1 MSEQEDTTPAKTEI
15 EFAGIKLTGGKIML
29 LLPILSALGGAG
41 WGAFEFYKDYQ
52 DMKEQIQTYV
62 APDLSAINER
72 ITKVEEKVGAA
83 ETMVTES
90 NDYVRDIRNDLKSDI
105 QEIEKTVDSA
115 EKRNR
120 ELEKDVR
127 GTANELERDV
137 NVRMRSIEKEND
149 TKFKELEKKVDDKIQ
164 KAWEN
169 PLAK

>member
-1 MSEQEDTTPAKTEI
+1 MSDEQDTTPAKTEI
-15 EFAGIKLTGGKIML
+15 EFAGIRLTGGKIML
-29 LLPILSALGGAG
+29 LLPILSALGGAA
-41 WGAFEFYKDYQ
+41 WGGFEFYKDYM
-52 DMKEQIQTYV
+52 DMKEQIQNYV

-72 ITKVEEKVGAA
+72 ITKVEEKVTAA

-105 QEIEKTVDSA
+105 QEIEKTVDAA

-137 NVRMRSIEKEND
+137 NSRMRAIEKETD
-149 TKFKELEKKVDDKIQ
+149 TKFKDLEKKVDDKIQ